1 MPDLINGCRWSHG
14 PEAGNPCGMNHH
26 LPSSPELADLD
37 RVVLGPAMPGT
48 TRHWLLF
55 DAQPAGILDM
65 ESGAFWPLRRD
76 PDGRLHLATD
86 PSRSSW

>member
-1 MPDLINGCRWSHG
+1 MHSSWNHG
-14 PEAGNPCGMNHH
+14 PEAGNPPAMNNNN
-26 LPSSPELADLD
+26 LRPELADFD
-37 RVVLGPAMPGT
+37 RVALGPAMAGT

-65 ESGAFWPLRRD
+65 KSGAFWPLMRD

-86 PSRSSW
+86 PSRPSW

>member
-1 MPDLINGCRWSHG
+1 MPNQPLR
-14 PEAGNPCGMNHH
+14 
-26 LPSSPELADLD
+26 PELADLD
-37 RVVLGPAMPGT
+37 RVALGPALPGT
-48 TRHWLLF
+48 SRHWLLF

-76 PDGRLHLATD
+76 PDGRFRLAGE

>member
-1 MPDLINGCRWSHG
+1 MGCRWNHG

-26 LPSSPELADLD
+26 LPSDPELADLD

-86 PSRSSW
+86 PSRASW

>member
-1 MPDLINGCRWSHG
+1 MG
-14 PEAGNPCGMNHH
+14 PEAGNTPGMNHNNPPRH
-26 LPSSPELADLD
+26 RHGAAPLLADFD
-37 RVVLGPAMPGT
+37 RVVLGPAMAGS

-86 PSRSSW
+86 PSRSCW

>member
-1 MPDLINGCRWSHG
+1 MRSSWNHG
-14 PEAGNPCGMNHH
+14 PEAGNPPAMNNNN
-26 LPSSPELADLD
+26 LRPELADFD
-37 RVVLGPAMPGT
+37 RVALGPAMAGT

-65 ESGAFWPLRRD
+65 KSGAFWPLMRD

-86 PSRSSW
+86 PSRPSW